1 VKLSKAQEKARAE
14 LVIELAA
21 AEKLV
26 RYRFSELLSFCR
38 HACDDVNEAIKA
50 YNLTLLKA
58 EAFATALAEDF
69 RSDFDDKSE
78 RWQESEAGQEAV
90 SFIEEWESFDGSALP
105 EVAILE
111 PELEEKPCHAEAL
124 DSLPN
129 ESQ

>member
-1 VKLSKAQEKARAE
+1 VRLSKAQEKARAE

-26 RYRFSELLSFCR
+26 RFRFAELLSFCR
-38 HACDDVNEAIKA
+38 HASADVNEAIRA
-50 YNLTLLKA
+50 YNLSLLKA
-58 EAFATALAEDF
+58 ESFASTVAEDF
-69 RSDFDDKSE
+69 RSAYEEKSE
-78 RWQESEAGQEAV
+78 RWQEGEAGQEAV
-90 SFIEEWESFDGSALP
+90 SFIEEWEGFEGSALP

-124 DSLPN
+124 DSLPT

>member
-1 VKLSKAQEKARAE
+1 MRLSKTQEKARAE

-38 HACDDVNEAIKA
+38 HASDDVNEAIRA

-78 RWQESEAGQEAV
+78 RWQESDAGQEASNFV
-90 SFIEEWESFDGSALP
+90 EEWEGFEGSALP
-105 EVAILE
+105 EIAILE

-124 DSLPN
+124 ERLPS